1 MKTIRFLAAGL
12 LLLTGI
18 LHLYLAI
25 KAPSDPNFVPALAF
39 GIVYFAIGVFLILKK
54 RFAIWLGFIIPI
66 IPLVLSPFMVDFK
79 NLDAWTIILL
89 AIDLAVLICCLILLL
104 KKNKITTTT

>member
-1 MKTIRFLAAGL
+1 MRTIRFLVAGL
-12 LLLTGI
+12 LLLSGI

-39 GIVYFAIGVFLILKK
+39 GIVYLTIGVFLILKK
-54 RFAIWLGFIIPI
+54 RLAIWLGFIIPI
-66 IPLVLSPFMVDFK
+66 IPLALSPFMVDFK

-89 AIDLAVLICCLILLL
+89 SIDALVVICCLILLL
-104 KKNKITTTT
+104 NKNKD